1 MRLRKCAL
9 NVQLLTKLSHVT
21 RGATLI
27 IGTLNPR
34 ISRPP
39 HNVWH
44 KQQTLRWM
52 NVKSAHPPA
61 PSRLRGRGQAGERL
75 LFAMSRHEC
84 LSSTVS
90 APVSQWTFILF
101 GGEQVLRSGAKSQ
114 RIAVWR
120 LLYHLQHSG
129 QYLSRLQT
137 DWLTHDVAS
146 VSYFDSGIPLMAI
159 LAKRA
164 ERSTARA

>member
-1 MRLRKCAL
+1 M
-9 NVQLLTKLSHVT
+9 NVCVCVTHHVSPWGYPQVRSLT
-21 RGATLI
+21 
-27 IGTLNPR
+27 PR
-34 ISRPP
+34 IARPLCVVCIA
-39 HNVWH
+39 HNRSS
-44 KQQTLRWM
+44 LRWV
-52 NVKSAHPPA
+52 NVKSALLPA
-61 PSRLRGRGQAGERL
+61 LSLLRRGQARERFALPL
-75 LFAMSRHEC
+75 LPPRQQPRSRRRS
-84 LSSTVS
+84 LF
-90 APVSQWTFILF
+90 QWTFILF

-146 VSYFDSGIPLMAI
+146 VSMFDSGIPPMAI
-159 LAKRA
+159 MAMRA